1 MAKNCVK
8 GVPDIMRVNSII
20 AEIPCNNYARTFRTT
35 RTSSFRCSFN
45 PGVGVVIK
53 PLITLLL
60 FLSRKK
66 ECEQCPRCP
75 EVATAGLF
83 SETVNSVR
91 VLPDVS
97 GL

>member
-1 MAKNCVK
+1 
-8 GVPDIMRVNSII
+8 MRVNSII
-20 AEIPCNNYARTFRTT
+20 AEIPCNNYPD
-35 RTSSFRCSFN
+35 N
-45 PGVGVVIK
+45 PDIIISVFVQPWVGVVIK

-60 FLSRKK
+60 FLSHTK

-83 SETVNSVR
+83 SEMVNSVR
-91 VLPDVS
+91 VLSDMS